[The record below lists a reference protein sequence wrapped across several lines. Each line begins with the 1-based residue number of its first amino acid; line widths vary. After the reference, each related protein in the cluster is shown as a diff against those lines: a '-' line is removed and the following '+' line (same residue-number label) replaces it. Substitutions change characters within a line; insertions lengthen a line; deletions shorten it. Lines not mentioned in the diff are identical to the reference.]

1 MPNGRNSYMFE
12 RVLLLQTEL
21 ILEYWMRYYGDGVWS
36 MDYRYRKVLPLF
48 IFLTWAPSA
57 DETL

>member
-1 MPNGRNSYMFE
+1 MFE